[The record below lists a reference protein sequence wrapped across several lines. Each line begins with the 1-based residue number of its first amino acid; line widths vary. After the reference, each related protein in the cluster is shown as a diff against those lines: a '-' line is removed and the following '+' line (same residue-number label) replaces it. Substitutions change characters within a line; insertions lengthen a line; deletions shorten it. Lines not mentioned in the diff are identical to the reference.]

1 MSILMKRKRRTSM
14 NIENFEKK
22 YVTNVV
28 LNEGDKILI
37 TEDNIEPLREILK
50 QSNFHWC
57 ASHEPV
63 ADGYNFQPNRVL
75 ILGNN
80 TTCYSQLHELD
91 KYDLDAINYVF
102 VNY

>member
-1 MSILMKRKRRTSM
+1 MSILMKRKRRTFM

-50 QSNFHWC
+50 QSNFH
-57 ASHEPV
+57 
-63 ADGYNFQPNRVL
+63 GVL
-75 ILGNN
+75 AMNPLLMVMISNLIEF
-80 TTCYSQLHELD
+80 S
-91 KYDLDAINYVF
+91 F
-102 VNY
+102 